1 MVCARLTL
9 LLTLTRAISELEP
22 SAKYTLML
30 PEPEPEAAMEVM
42 YSMFSTP
49 LMFTSRGA
57 STVEAMVSADAPGY
71 VTLTLTV
78 GGTRSGYCA
87 MGSAR
92 MASAPTRVMTMDMTA
107 ERMGLRKKKFGFVET
122 AIFNL
127 LLGRAF
133 LRLLAP

>member
-1 MVCARLTL
+1 MSRAMPVEPLASDCTPEL
-9 LLTLTRAISELEP
+9 L
-22 SAKYTLML
+22 
-30 PEPEPEAAMEVM
+30 
-42 YSMFSTP
+42 
-49 LMFTSRGA
+49 
-57 STVEAMVSADAPGY
+57 
-71 VTLTLTV
+71 TLTLTV
-78 GGTRSGYCA
+78 GGTRLGYCA